1 MNSNIYNNLLNFV
14 KKRTFE
20 LIGLLLVLSS
30 LALTISFITYSPND
44 PSFIYGEENKIIENF
59 FGIYGSIIS
68 DFLLQSFG
76 LIAFLLL
83 ATFVSWG
90 LTLIVKKE
98 LKKVIPKM
106 FFIVLYLVFGCTF
119 IYMTYNKS
127 YWLIDNGNSGFVGHV
142 IYDFVYNH
150 FPLIESK
157 YSNLSLIFLT
167 IIFFILASNINI
179 KKVIFSFL
187 DSTKSL
193 FKRLSY
199 TGGNDF
205 ILYEA

>member
-20 LIGLLLVLSS
+20 LVGLLLILSS

-44 PSFIYGEENKIIENF
+44 PSFIYGEESKTVKNF

-83 ATFVSWG
+83 ATFISWG

-98 LKKVIPKM
+98 LKKFISKI
-106 FFIVLYLVFGCTF
+106 FFIVLYLIFGCTF
-119 IYMTYNKS
+119 IYITYNKS
-127 YWLIDNGNSGFVGHV
+127 YWLIDNGNSGFVGHI
-142 IYDFVYNH
+142 IYDFV
-150 FPLIESK
+150 
-157 YSNLSLIFLT
+157 
-167 IIFFILASNINI
+167 
-179 KKVIFSFL
+179 
-187 DSTKSL
+187 
-193 FKRLSY
+193 
-199 TGGNDF
+199 
-205 ILYEA
+205 